1 MSNDYKFDL
10 KKFNKNFDLYDNI
23 LLDKIIYENQE
34 YLNNKKYLKK
44 KFNPFDYSI
53 NTHIKY
59 FIDNI
64 YYKKLILNDII
75 NDDMILFHI

>member
-44 KFNPFDYSI
+44 NLI
-53 NTHIKY
+53 HLI
-59 FIDNI
+59 ILLI
-64 YYKKLILNDII
+64 LILNILLII
-75 NDDMILFHI
+75 YIIKN